1 AVVIYTTLYA
11 ACIRNPEPR
20 RPAQLRPG
28 LRRGNQPGDGLFR
41 RSASGRS
48 RQVAGRVPPQPS
60 PASIHGGRKSRRFPA
75 RRRLGP
81 ARGQSHRAALAGGGD
96 EGGANCG
103 NAAFLTR
110 RLTMRWLE
118 SFISSCTAFPNTVSK
133 GCTRSST
140 CSEARVYG
148 GAARLGSPAR
158 NRAVFSRWSSS
169 ATSRTQKPVG

>member
-1 AVVIYTTLYA
+1 MT
-11 ACIRNPEPR
+11 
-20 RPAQLRPG
+20 
-28 LRRGNQPGDGLFR
+28 
-41 RSASGRS
+41 GRS
-48 RQVAGRVPPQPS
+48 CSQPRTPATSSAQTRAPSWQPTRRWSFSALSARAKPPSAGRVPPQPS

-96 EGGANCG
+96 EGRANCG

-110 RLTMRWLE
+110 RLTRRWLE
-118 SFISSCTAFPNTVSK
+118 SFISSCMAFPNTVSK

-140 CSEARVYG
+140 CSEARAYG